1 MNKLK
6 IALSLALITV
16 SLFSCKPKFTKL
28 KSGLEYMIIKDE
40 KGDKLAKEGNIV
52 SFNFIMKIKDSV
64 IQDSYKMNGGQP
76 IIDMVQKPTV
86 NGDPIEGFKYLSAGD
101 SAVFRCLV
109 DSLFKNQ
116 LPPFAKSGDK
126 VTFYV
131 KMISVKTQE
140 EYQKEQEVASKEKES
155 ASKEQ
160 MPIDDKLIQ
169 EYLKKNNINAQKT
182 ASGLYFVITQPGTGA
197 NPSKGQEVSMNY
209 TGTLLDGTK
218 FDSNEDPK
226 FSHVETFKFKLGT
239 GQVIKGWDE
248 GIALLNKGA
257 KATLIVPSPLA
268 YGKQEMPGNPNN
280 PKGIPANSVLIFN
293 VQMLDAK

>member
-28 KSGLEYMIIKDE
+28 KSGLEYMIVKDE
-40 KGDKLAKEGNIV
+40 KGGKSVTEGCIV
-52 SFNFIMKIKDSV
+52 SMNFTMKIKDSV
-64 IQDSYKMNGGQP
+64 IQDSYKMNAGQP
-76 IIDMVQKPTV
+76 VKAMVQKPTV
-86 NGDPIEGFKYLSAGD
+86 NGDPMEAFMFLSVGD
-101 SAVFRCLV
+101 SAVIRCLV
-109 DSLFKNQ
+109 DSIFKDQ
-116 LPPFAKSGDK
+116 MPPFAKSGDL

-131 KMISVKTQE
+131 KIISITSQE
-140 EYQKEQEVASKEKES
+140 EYQKEQES
-155 ASKEQ
+155 AGKEQ
-160 MPIDDKLIQ
+160 MTIDDKLIQ

-182 ASGLYFVITQPGTGA
+182 ASGLYYVITQPGTGA

-257 KATLIVPSPLA
+257 KATLIVPSPMA

>member
-16 SLFSCKPKFTKL
+16 SLFSCKPKSFTKL
-28 KSGLEYMIIKDE
+28 KSGLEYMIVKDE

-86 NGDPIEGFKYLSAGD
+86 NGHPMEGFKYLSAGD
-101 SAVFRCLV
+101 SAIFRCLA
-109 DSLFKNQ
+109 DSLFRGQ
-116 LPPFAKSGDK
+116 MPPFAKSGDT
-126 VTFYV
+126 VAFYV

-140 EYQKEQEVASKEKES
+140 EYKKEQEAASS
-155 ASKEQ
+155 EQ
-160 MPIDDKLIQ
+160 MSIDDKLIQ

-182 ASGLYFVITQPGTGA
+182 ASGLYYVITQPGTGA

-257 KATLIVPSPLA
+257 KATLIVPSTMA

>member
-1 MNKLK
+1 MN
-6 IALSLALITV
+6 A
-16 SLFSCKPKFTKL
+16 
-28 KSGLEYMIIKDE
+28 
-40 KGDKLAKEGNIV
+40 
-52 SFNFIMKIKDSV
+52 
-64 IQDSYKMNGGQP
+64 GQP
-76 IIDMVQKPTV
+76 VKAMVQKPTV
-86 NGDPIEGFKYLSAGD
+86 NGDPMEAFMFLSVGD
-101 SAVFRCLV
+101 SAVIRCLV
-109 DSLFKNQ
+109 DSIFKDQ
-116 LPPFAKSGDK
+116 MPPFAKSGDL

-131 KMISVKTQE
+131 KIISITSQE
-140 EYQKEQEVASKEKES
+140 EYQKEQES
-155 ASKEQ
+155 AGKEQ
-160 MPIDDKLIQ
+160 MTIDDKLIQ

-182 ASGLYFVITQPGTGA
+182 ASGLYYVITQPGTGA

-257 KATLIVPSPLA
+257 KATLIVPSPMA

>member
-28 KSGLEYMIIKDE
+28 KSGLEYMIVKDE
-40 KGDKLAKEGNIV
+40 KGGKSVTEGCIV
-52 SFNFIMKIKDSV
+52 SMNITMKIKDSV
-64 IQDSYKMNGGQP
+64 IQDSYKMNAGQP
-76 IIDMVQKPTV
+76 VKAMVQKPTV
-86 NGDPIEGFKYLSAGD
+86 NGDPMEAFMFLSVGD
-101 SAVFRCLV
+101 SAVIRCLV
-109 DSLFKNQ
+109 DSIFKDQ
-116 LPPFAKSGDK
+116 MPPFAKSGDL

-131 KMISVKTQE
+131 KIISITSQE
-140 EYQKEQEVASKEKES
+140 EYQKEQES

-160 MPIDDKLIQ
+160 MTIDDKLIQ

-182 ASGLYFVITQPGTGA
+182 ASGLYYVITQPGTGA

-257 KATLIVPSPLA
+257 KATLIVPSPMA

>member
-28 KSGLEYMIIKDE
+28 KSGLEYMIVKDE
-40 KGDKLAKEGNIV
+40 KGSKSVTEGCIV
-52 SFNFIMKIKDSV
+52 SMNFTMKIKDSV
-64 IQDSYKMNGGQP
+64 IQDSYKMNAGQP
-76 IIDMVQKPTV
+76 VKAMVQKPTV
-86 NGDPIEGFKYLSAGD
+86 NGDPMEAFMFLSVGD
-101 SAVFRCLV
+101 SAVIRCLV
-109 DSLFKNQ
+109 DSIFKDQ
-116 LPPFAKSGDK
+116 MPPFAKSGDL

-131 KMISVKTQE
+131 KIISITSQE
-140 EYQKEQEVASKEKES
+140 EYQKEQES
-155 ASKEQ
+155 AGKEQ
-160 MPIDDKLIQ
+160 MTIDDKLIQ

-182 ASGLYFVITQPGTGA
+182 ASGLYYVITQPGTGA

-257 KATLIVPSPLA
+257 KATLIVPSPMA